1 MPQFPVWHVSLFV
14 VMLGLLHSVRP
25 QKAPDQVNTAMHLQ
39 FVSFDVQRRFRASPA
54 AQVWLMQSE
63 FFAQGAPAA
72 PPAPAVGPSGIQS
85 WDFPPFAGNC
95 QAEPELGAG
104 LESEVG
110 SKFLK

>member
-1 MPQFPVWHVSLFV
+1 
-14 VMLGLLHSVRP
+14 
-25 QKAPDQVNTAMHLQ
+25 
-39 FVSFDVQRRFRASPA
+39 
-54 AQVWLMQSE
+54 MQSE

-72 PPAPAVGPSGIQS
+72 PPAPAVGPSGTQS